1 MRDQPV
7 TRVMTEPPVFIAP
20 AATPEVARLL
30 MARESLHHLVVLA
43 DGQLVGMLSAT
54 DLLGT
59 SAATVAELMLPE
71 PVSIPATA
79 SLRDVAGILV
89 SGGFHSLPVVDAN
102 DRVVGV
108 VTSTDLIRLLIQQ
121 LPGETDRPAGSREG
135 LTLVNDTEREHLLN
149 RVLAAADLYLHSG
162 QGEHEHAMLVRAV
175 EKAKEG
181 IRPGLRINRL

>member
-7 TRVMTEPPVFIAP
+7 TRVMTESPVSVAP
-20 AATPEVARLL
+20 GVTPDSARLL
-30 MARESLHHLVVLA
+30 MIQKALHHLVVVE
-43 DGQLVGMLSAT
+43 DGRLVGMLSAT
-54 DLLGT
+54 DLIN
-59 SAATVAELMLPE
+59 AKAETVAGLLRTD

-79 SLRDVAGILV
+79 SLHDAAAILV
-89 SGGFHSLPVVDAN
+89 SGAFHSLPVVDVN

-121 LPGETDRPAGSREG
+121 LPGPAHRPAESREG
-135 LTLVNDTEREHLLN
+135 LTLVTDTEREHLLH

-162 QGEHEHAMLVRAV
+162 HGEHEHAMLVRAV

-181 IRPGLRINRL
+181 IRPGLQINRL

>member
-1 MRDQPV
+1 
-7 TRVMTEPPVFIAP
+7 MTEPPVFVAP
-20 AATPEVARLL
+20 AVAPEVARQI
-30 MARESLHHLVVLA
+30 MARKSLHHLVVLA
-43 DGQLVGMLSAT
+43 EGRLVGMLSAT
-54 DLLGT
+54 DLLDT
-59 SAATVAELMLPE
+59 SAATVAELVQPE

-79 SLRDVAGILV
+79 SLHDAAGILA
-89 SGGFHSLPVVDAN
+89 SGAFHSLPVVDAN

-121 LPGETDRPAGSREG
+121 LPGPAHRPAESREG
-135 LTLVNDTEREHLLN
+135 LTLVTDTEREHLLN

-162 QGEHEHAMLVRAV
+162 HGEHEHAMLVRAV

>member
-7 TRVMTEPPVFIAP
+7 TRIMTEPLAFVAP
-20 AATPEVARLL
+20 MATPELARLL
-30 MARESLHHLVVLA
+30 MSRKSLHHLAVLS

-54 DLLGT
+54 DLIDT
-59 SAATVAELMLPE
+59 SAATVAELMQPD

-79 SLRDVAGILV
+79 TLQDAAEILV
-89 SGGFHSLPVVDAN
+89 SGAFHSLPVVDVN
-102 DRVVGV
+102 GRVTGI

-121 LPGETDRPAGSREG
+121 LPAPARRPAESREG
-135 LTLVNDTEREHLLN
+135 LTLATDTEREHLLN

-162 QGEHEHAMLVRAV
+162 QGSHEHTNLVRAV

-181 IRPGLRINRL
+181 VRPGLRINRL